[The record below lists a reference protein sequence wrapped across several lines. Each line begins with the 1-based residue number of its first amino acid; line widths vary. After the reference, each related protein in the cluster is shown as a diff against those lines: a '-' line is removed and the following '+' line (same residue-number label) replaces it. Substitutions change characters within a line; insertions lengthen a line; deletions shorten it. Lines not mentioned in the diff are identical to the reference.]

1 MTILRFCRQA
11 IQLCFVFTLF
21 LALAW
26 QPAPA
31 AGALSLPDSETVA
44 VAGVGFHLSGRYIH
58 DANGTNFI
66 LRGVNHP
73 HTWFLDKTS
82 AFVHIKAKR
91 ANAVRVVLSTGDR
104 PEPDWI
110 RNSATEVEN
119 VIGICKANRLVCVLE
134 VHDTTG
140 YGEQAGAASLAQ
152 AVAYWKEI
160 QSALTGEEAYVI
172 INLGNEPR
180 GHNSVASW
188 VNETK
193 NAIVEMRNAGFKHML
208 MVDAPNWGQD
218 DAFVM
223 RDNAAQVLA
232 SDPQGNTV
240 FSIHM
245 FGVFNTADRIEDY
258 IVAFVDAGLP
268 LVIGEFAST
277 HPNGNP
283 DEESIFSLA
292 EKHGIGYL
300 GWSWSGNCCGAAGQA
315 LDMVIDFDPNQMTD
329 WGRRIFE
336 GSNGIIQTSCE
347 ASVYGHHCFED
358 VAVNYWAWN
367 FVERLY
373 RAKIT
378 GGCGT
383 NPRQYCPEGTVTR
396 AQMAIFLLRGKY
408 GPTYTPPPVG
418 GDTGFLDVPVTH
430 WAAAWIKQ
438 LAAEGI
444 TGGCGGGKYCP
455 EGAVTRSQMAI
466 FLLKAKHEAS
476 YRPPAVGSS
485 TGFSDVLTTHWAAA
499 WIKQLAAEGITGG
512 CGTGTYCPDSAVTR
526 AQMAVFLVRTFNLP
540 ALP

>member
-1 MTILRFCRQA
+1 MTILRLYRQA
-11 IQLCFVFTLF
+11 MQLCFAFALL
-21 LALAW
+21 LAPGW
-26 QPAPA
+26 QGAPA
-31 AGALSLPDSETVA
+31 AGAMDLPETGSA
-44 VAGVGFHLSGRYIH
+44 AGFHLSGRYIH

-82 AFVHIKAKR
+82 AFAHIKGKR

-104 PEPDWI
+104 PEPDWL
-110 RNSATEVEN
+110 RNSAAEVKN
-119 VIGICKANRLVCVLE
+119 VIDICKANRLICVLE

-140 YGEQAGAASLAQ
+140 YGEQAGAASLVQ

-160 QSALTGEEAYVI
+160 QSVLTGQEAYVI
-172 INLGNEPR
+172 LNLGNEPR
-180 GHNSVASW
+180 GHTSVGSW

-193 NAIVEMRNAGFKHML
+193 AAIVEMRNAGFQHML

-223 RDNAAQVLA
+223 RDNAASVLA

-245 FGVFNTADRIEDY
+245 FGVFNTAEKIEEY
-258 IVAFVDAGLP
+258 IVSFVNAGLP

-277 HPNGNP
+277 HPDGNP

-292 EKHGIGYL
+292 EKYGIGYL
-300 GWSWSGNCCGAAGQA
+300 GWSWSENCCGAAAQA
-315 LDMVIDFDPNQMTD
+315 LDMVIDFNPNQMTD

-336 GSNGIIQTSCE
+336 GPNGIFATACE
-347 ASVYGHHCFED
+347 ASVYGHHCFDD

-367 FVERLY
+367 YIERLY
-373 RAKIT
+373 QAKIT

-383 NPRQYCPEGTVTR
+383 NPRRYCPEGTVTR
-396 AQMAIFLLRGKY
+396 DQMAVFLLRGKY
-408 GPTYTPPPVG
+408 GPTYAPPPVG
-418 GDTGFLDVPVTH
+418 DDTGFLDVPTTY

-444 TGGCGGGKYCP
+444 TSGCGGGNYCP
-455 EGAVTRSQMAI
+455 AGAVTRAQMAV
-466 FLLKAKHEAS
+466 FLLRAKYGSS
-476 YRPPAVGSS
+476 YSPPAVGVT
-485 TGFSDVLTTHWAAA
+485 TGFSDVPTDHWAAA

-512 CGTGTYCPDSAVTR
+512 CGTVTYCPDTSVTR